1 MDMELTEEIP
11 AAEVIRRMNETSS
24 QGFAVLKGAYVDEK
38 APKLMAMANYAVYEL
53 SGPLAG
59 NMDQEELN
67 TLLEKFNQ
75 SDTIIYER
83 FSPKTHRKRIID
95 VKEHIA

>member
-1 MDMELTEEIP
+1 MLW
-11 AAEVIRRMNETSS
+11 
-24 QGFAVLKGAYVDEK
+24 
-38 APKLMAMANYAVYEL
+38 
-53 SGPLAG
+53 

-67 TLLEKFNQ
+67 ALLEKFNQ

-95 VKEHIA
+95 VKEHISEPVTGTITGDTVSIHIGILQNENGAIKPGQVWEVLCNQFAMAAAADMKTCGCN